1 MHAIQIH
8 TGTQKVAQLM
18 TAALLEATRA
28 NSDLSQ
34 LTIFDACVKV

>member
-1 MHAIQIH
+1 MRAIQIH
-8 TGTQKVAQLM
+8 TGTQNAARFM
-18 TAALLEATRA
+18 TAALLEAMRA